1 MTSFSSGLPSD
12 LPKSPAIF
20 NEEFAAQA
28 PNPAPVGRPVTSLS
42 SGIPSDIPNSPAI
55 FNEEFAAQAPSPA
68 PVGRPDSNEMS
79 RKDDIGQGMWTPGP
93 GSRVQEDEAPI
104 SSSYSSDNAGLSNYH
119 LHFTSL
125 LTCFV
130 GVEPSTHTP
139 AVAPPFAPAPMR
151 EFSTLSSP
159 AALAGEEKPVARD
172 VDEEAGMNCEDV
184 DASNQ
189 DSSKIEKV
197 GKLNLL
203 AGAVGAAGVAAGLGE
218 IVITSTDVDI
228 DLPGFKLQWQK
239 LHPASPQ

>member
-1 MTSFSSGLPSD
+1 MVSVSSGIPSD

-28 PNPAPVGRPVTSLS
+28 SNPAPVGRPMTTFP

-68 PVGRPDSNEMS
+68 PVGRPDSSEMS
-79 RKDDIGQGMWTPGP
+79 RKDDIDQGMWAP
-93 GSRVQEDEAPI
+93 GSGSRDQEDEAVAPI

-119 LHFTSL
+119 LHFTPL

-172 VDEEAGMNCEDV
+172 VDEEAGMNREDV

-203 AGAVGAAGVAAGLGE
+203 AGAVGAAGVAAGIGE
-218 IVITSTDVDI
+218 IVITSTDVVI
-228 DLPGFKLQWQK
+228 DLPGF
-239 LHPASPQ
+239 